1 MFLIKIYTSRRQA
14 LPASILSSF
23 GQIQEKAMDVS
34 WKRKKSIN
42 GNKVSEINLVAE
54 LVGNHHKAGNGSSNF
69 TTQLGAIGEKYLNSK
84 ARDMKAFHQGLFW
97 ERVDRK
103 LKHLTLK
110 PQERQ
115 KIESIISETVPRPDA
130 DWALWSVTCI
140 PRYDP

>member
-1 MFLIKIYTSRRQA
+1 
-14 LPASILSSF
+14 
-23 GQIQEKAMDVS
+23 MDVS
-34 WKRKKSIN
+34 WKRKKTLN
-42 GNKVSEINLVAE
+42 GTNGGGVNLVAE
-54 LVGNHHKAGNGSSNF
+54 LVGNYQKTSNTSGNF
-69 TTQLGAIGEKYLNSK
+69 TTQLGAIDERFLNSK

-97 ERVDRK
+97 VRVDRK
-103 LKHLTLK
+103 LNRLALK